1 MLTSPVEF
9 VILVPAL
16 LCLTT
21 ARAKRLAIHIL
32 DSMT

>member
-21 ARAKRLAIHIL
+21 ARAGLMAIHNL